1 MRHYHYEHAKT
12 RCVYKNDNKVLI
24 MLISVQIKVDDK
36 DKRNNIS
43 QYNVHKIH
51 DKAWRI
57 VDTDS

>member
-1 MRHYHYEHAKT
+1 MRHYHYKHAKT

-36 DKRNNIS
+36 DKRHNIS

-51 DKAWRI
+51 DKA
-57 VDTDS
+57 

>member
-1 MRHYHYEHAKT
+1 MRHYHYKHAKT

-51 DKAWRI
+51 DKA
-57 VDTDS
+57 